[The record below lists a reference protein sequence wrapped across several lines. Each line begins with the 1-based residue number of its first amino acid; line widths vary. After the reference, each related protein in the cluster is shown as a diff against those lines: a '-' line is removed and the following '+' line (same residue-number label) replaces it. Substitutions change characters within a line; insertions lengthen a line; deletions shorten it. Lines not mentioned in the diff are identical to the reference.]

1 VPTLTGVLTTSS
13 DEHQEWIMNTYDPAD
28 YITYV
33 AMDQQHRPSVGPRPG
48 DAIENHLPEGYAN
61 ASPMTR
67 LRMRAAVRASQS
79 DGQSPFERLE
89 ARIGPGEPMWLRR
102 ANGTA

>member
-1 VPTLTGVLTTSS
+1 VLMTSS

-33 AMDQQHRPSVGPRPG
+33 AMDQRHRPSVGPEPD

-67 LRMRAAVRASQS
+67 LRIRAAVRASRS
-79 DGQSPFERLE
+79 DGPPPSERLA
-89 ARIGPGEPMWLRR
+89 ARIGPGEPMWSRR
-102 ANGTA
+102 ADGTA